1 MNTLAARIT
10 HKERVEP
17 LHLLRCAVGTQS
29 MTMLS
34 LQIEP
39 TLNVGMHVILSVKS
53 TDIMLSKH
61 NDISLSVGNRLQ
73 ARVTGVRNGT
83 LLSSITLDVEG
94 MALESIMT
102 LQASLQL
109 ELHVNDAVT
118 VLIKE
123 SDIAL
128 C

>member
-10 HKERVEP
+10 HKEQVEP

-53 TDIMLSKH
+53 TDIMLSRH
-61 NDISLSVGNRLQ
+61 GDVSLSVGNRLQ